1 MPIGCIMNSLA
12 VALGGVLGAVF
23 GKYLPE
29 RVRES
34 LPNVFGFSAMLI
46 GVTLMTGVHSL
57 SVVILSLIVGTILGE
72 LCRIERRI
80 DQGLRWAQTKALR
93 GSSMTAEQMNSLLSV
108 LVLFCASGTGIFG
121 ALNEGMTGD
130 GSVLLAKTILDLPT
144 AAIFATSLGLIVAAI
159 AIPQCIIF
167 MLLFF
172 SAGLI
177 VPVMSPTMIADF
189 SAVGGVLTFIA
200 GFRILGIKQVRLT
213 NMLPALLLAPAVSA
227 LFTMFGL

>member
-1 MPIGCIMNSLA
+1 MPIGCITNSLA

-80 DQGLRWAQTKALR
+80 DQGLRWAQTKVLR

-108 LVLFCASGTGIFG
+108 LVLFCTSGTGIFG

-130 GSVLLAKTILDLPT
+130 GSVLLAKTILDPPT

-167 MLLFF
+167 MILFF

>member
-1 MPIGCIMNSLA
+1 MPIGCITNSLA

-72 LCRIERRI
+72 LCCIERRI
-80 DQGLRWAQTKALR
+80 DQGLRWAQTKVLR

-108 LVLFCASGTGIFG
+108 LVLFCTSGTGIFG

-167 MLLFF
+167 MILFF

>member
-1 MPIGCIMNSLA
+1 MPIGCIINSLA
-12 VALGGVLGAVF
+12 VALGGVLGAAF

-34 LPNVFGFSAMLI
+34 LPNVFGFSSMLI
-46 GVTLMTGVHSL
+46 GVNLMIGVHNL
-57 SVVILSLIVGTILGE
+57 SAVILSLIVGTILGE

-80 DQGLRWAQTKALR
+80 DQGLRWAQTRVLR

-167 MLLFF
+167 MILFF

-213 NMLPALLLAPAVSA
+213 NMLPAFLLAPAVSA

>member
-1 MPIGCIMNSLA
+1 MPIGCIINSLA
-12 VALGGVLGAVF
+12 VALGGVLGAAF

-34 LPNVFGFSAMLI
+34 LPNVFGFSSMLI
-46 GVTLMTGVHSL
+46 GVTLMIGVHSL
-57 SVVILSLIVGTILGE
+57 SAVILSLIVGTILGE

-80 DQGLRWAQTKALR
+80 DQGLRWAQTKVLR
-93 GSSMTAEQMNSLLSV
+93 GANMTAEQMNSLLSV
-108 LVLFCASGTGIFG
+108 LVLFCASGTGVFG